1 MSNDEARLAEL
12 KLLAPISYQLEVPA
26 KHPSWQILLHAYNE
40 PPRAYHNLGHVVAV
54 ARAFSR
60 IKSQLERQAEVYAA
74 VLFHDAVYEL
84 GAEHDE
90 SNEVKSARLCHEV
103 LSGALTPKGVDHACD
118 LIRATQHHVK
128 LRGTAQGDLAY
139 FLDCD
144 LSVLGA
150 SEEDYRR
157 YLDGIREE
165 YSYLPP
171 GAFDVGRMAWLRGML
186 GRNREGQPHPADR
199 AAGEEPRIF
208 STDAFERGLGDRARA
223 NLRHELAAYERAA
236 GGPM

>member
-1 MSNDEARLAEL
+1 MSDDETRLAEL

-26 KHPSWQILLHAYNE
+26 KHPSWQRLVEAYST
-40 PPRAYHNLGHVVAV
+40 PARAYHNLGHVVAV

-60 IKSQLERQAEVYAA
+60 IKSQLQRQAEVYAA

-90 SNEVKSARLCHEV
+90 SNEVKSAHLCHEV
-103 LSGALTPKGVDHACD
+103 LSGGLSPQGVDHACD
-118 LIRATQHHVK
+118 LIRATQYHLK
-128 LRGTAQGDLAY
+128 LRGTATGDLAY

-150 SEEDYRR
+150 GEEDYQR
-157 YLDGIREE
+157 YVAGIREE

-186 GRNREGQPHPADR
+186 GKGRDGEPR
-199 AAGEEPRIF
+199 AGATDVEPRIF
-208 STDAFERGLGDRARA
+208 STDAFENGLGDRARA
-223 NLRHELAAYERAA
+223 NLRHELAGYERAA